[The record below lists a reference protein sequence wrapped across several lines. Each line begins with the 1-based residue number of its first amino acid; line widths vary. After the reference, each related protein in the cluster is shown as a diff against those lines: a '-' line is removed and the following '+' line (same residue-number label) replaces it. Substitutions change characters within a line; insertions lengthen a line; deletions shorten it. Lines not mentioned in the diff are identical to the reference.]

1 MPAAR
6 PALTRYAVLGEADGG
21 QQQVARPA
29 SIRRARA
36 GVAQPDTAPGTV
48 TERGPVTG
56 TGVWIAATAEPC
68 APLALTLTIDPS
80 GRRTSAN
87 RSPPTEHMCG

>member
-1 MPAAR
+1 MPAAS
-6 PALTRYAVLGEADGG
+6 PALTRT
-21 QQQVARPA
+21 P
-29 SIRRARA
+29 SSARA
-36 GVAQPDTAPGTV
+36 TAGSSRSAAGIDPPSSSRLAQPDTAPGTV

-56 TGVWIAATAEPC
+56 TGVRIAADAEPC
-68 APLALTLTIDPS
+68 APLALTLTTDPS